1 MRPDLR
7 DLQYAYHPAMGED
20 PESDTMRIFVAI
32 AVTNGSRE
40 RSPFLHASKS
50 IVKSRKFAKLGINLR
65 GETGNL
71 FCRIRIYDML
81 WDGILRPGDVID
93 VSNIAAVKEFF
104 NKKPGDY
111 GEWFENNFQQCVQFA
126 TSAQEVLIK
135 WRGRFPLK
143 YFSVVDDVTDEDYG
157 PLDDWVPAHHLPA
170 IQPMPPIIFGH
181 TKLFEV
187 LICWLFFPISKS
199 SFFFKKKK

>member
-1 MRPDLR
+1 
-7 DLQYAYHPAMGED
+7 
-20 PESDTMRIFVAI
+20 
-32 AVTNGSRE
+32 
-40 RSPFLHASKS
+40 
-50 IVKSRKFAKLGINLR
+50 
-65 GETGNL
+65 
-71 FCRIRIYDML
+71 ML

-187 LICWLFFPISKS
+187 LICWLFVVADLLGGGGWGTHPPKTLPRPPTNFLFPIVT
-199 SFFFKKKK
+199 